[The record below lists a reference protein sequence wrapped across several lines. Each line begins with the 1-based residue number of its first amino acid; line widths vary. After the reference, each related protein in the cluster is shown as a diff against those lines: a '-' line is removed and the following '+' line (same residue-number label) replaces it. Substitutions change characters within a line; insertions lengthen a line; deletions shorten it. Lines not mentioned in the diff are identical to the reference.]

1 MIEKKIKKII
11 SPSLNKMGFQIFR
24 LKLEKNSKSNSILQI
39 MIEYINGKPIN
50 INDCSKISK
59 HVSVLLDVEGVMD
72 FSYNLEI
79 SSPGINRPLEAI
91 GDFVKFIGKLISIE
105 LNDETLKK
113 RKIKAKILSVE
124 KNIIKILETNK
135 NEEMLLPI
143 SQISRSH
150 LIYEKVW
157 NVIYYRSY

>member
-1 MIEKKIKKII
+1 MIEKKISKII

-24 LKLEKNSKSNSILQI
+24 IKLEKNSKSNSILQI
-39 MIEYINGKPIN
+39 MIEYNNGKPIN

-59 HVSVLLDVEGVMD
+59 HVSVLLDVEEVID

-105 LNDETLKK
+105 LYDKSVNDDNLASTFDLVYCVIDRDGHQNFE
-113 RKIKAKILSVE
+113 
-124 KNIIKILETNK
+124 
-135 NEEMLLPI
+135 PI
-143 SQISRSH
+143 QS
-150 LIYEKVW
+150 K
-157 NVIYYRSY
+157 

>member
-1 MIEKKIKKII
+1 MIEKKISKII

-24 LKLEKNSKSNSILQI
+24 IKLEKNSKSNSILQI
-39 MIEYINGKPIN
+39 MIEYNNGKPIN

-59 HVSVLLDVEGVMD
+59 HVSVLLDVEEVID

-105 LNDETLKK
+105 LYDKKLKK
-113 RKIKAKILSVE
+113 KIIKAKILSVE
-124 KNIIKILETNK
+124 KILLEF
-135 NEEMLLPI
+135 
-143 SQISRSH
+143 
-150 LIYEKVW
+150 
-157 NVIYYRSY
+157 